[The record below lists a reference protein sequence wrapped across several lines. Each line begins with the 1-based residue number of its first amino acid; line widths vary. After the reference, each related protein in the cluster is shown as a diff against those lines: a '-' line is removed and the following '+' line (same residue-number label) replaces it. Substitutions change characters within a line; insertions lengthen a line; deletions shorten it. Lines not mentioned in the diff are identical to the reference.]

1 MYSLPAA
8 LWGVRADVCYTSSI
22 SMVHLLTVIRDKY
35 SFRVLGNYCF
45 YSVGGKVDLVIV

>member
-8 LWGVRADVCYTSSI
+8 LWGVRADVCYSI
-22 SMVHLLTVIRDKY
+22 SMVHLLTVIPDKY
-35 SFRVLGNYCF
+35 SFPVLSNYCF